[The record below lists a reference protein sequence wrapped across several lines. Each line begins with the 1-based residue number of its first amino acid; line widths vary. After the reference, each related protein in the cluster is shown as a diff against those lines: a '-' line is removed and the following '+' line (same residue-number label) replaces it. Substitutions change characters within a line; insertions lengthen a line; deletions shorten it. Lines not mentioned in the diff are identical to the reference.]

1 MRRFKNLQT
10 GNILTI
16 TPIGD
21 EMEWWYSENQ
31 KRYRDSQKTVN
42 DIYHHRR
49 LDMFM
54 PISIKYYYNA
64 IGSI

>member
-16 TPIGD
+16 IPVGD
-21 EMEWWYSENQ
+21 EIEWYYEKGNRYRYNQ
-31 KRYRDSQKTVN
+31 KTAY
-42 DIYHHRR
+42 DIYNMKRAD
-49 LDMFM
+49 LFI